1 MKLLNLFIT
10 GIMIL
15 CILSCKD
22 NKEDQKTEDHSED
35 TVVSYIQIDKEKF
48 KSEIDGKK
56 TSFYT
61 ISNEDGIE
69 ASFTNYG
76 QRLISLW
83 VPDRNGKFED
93 IVLGFSSLE
102 EYTNAKEKY
111 FGATIGRYGNRISKG
126 KFDIDGKE
134 YELVTNNGENHLHG
148 GVKGFHNV
156 VWDAEQPARNK
167 LVFTRTSPHMEEGY
181 PGALEVK
188 VEYTLTDENEL
199 KIEYF
204 ATTDKKTVVNLT
216 HHSFFNLDGAG
227 SGSINDHLLMINAD
241 RFTPVERGLIPS
253 GELRSVD
260 KTPFDFTSMKPIG
273 RDIETE
279 NEQLEFGQGYDHNFV
294 LNEKPTNDEGL
305 TLAAKVIEPDSGRKM
320 EVYTNEPGL
329 QFYGGNFLDGKTKGK
344 GGEAYDYR
352 GAFCLETQHFPDSP
366 NQSKFPETLL
376 VPGEQ
381 YHSVCVYK
389 FGIEE
394 QG

>member
-1 MKLLNLFIT
+1 MKSTNLIIT

-15 CILSCKD
+15 CIFSCKD
-22 NKEDQKTEDHSED
+22 KKEDQKSEGHSED
-35 TVVSYIQIDKEKF
+35 KMVSHIQIDEEKF

-61 ISNEDGIE
+61 ISNENGIE

-83 VPDRNGKFED
+83 VPDRNGSFED

-102 EYTNAKEKY
+102 EYQNAKEKY

-126 KFDIDGKE
+126 KFEIDGKG
-134 YELVTNNGENHLHG
+134 YDLVTNNGENHLHG
-148 GVKGFHNV
+148 GIKGFHNV
-156 VWDAEQPARNK
+156 VWDAEQTASNK
-167 LVFTRTSPHMEEGY
+167 LIFTRSSPHMEEGY
-181 PGALEVK
+181 PGNLEVK
-188 VEYTLTDENEL
+188 VEYTLTDQNEL

-216 HHSFFNLDGAG
+216 HHSFFNLEGAG

-241 RFTPVERGLIPS
+241 RFTPVDQGLIPT
-253 GELRSVD
+253 GELRSVEG
-260 KTPFDFTSMKPIG
+260 TPFDFTSLKPIG
-273 RDIETE
+273 RDIEQE
-279 NEQLEFGQGYDHNFV
+279 NRQLEYGHGYDHNFV
-294 LNEKPTNDEGL
+294 LNAEPTNEEGL
-305 TLAAKVIEPDSGRKM
+305 RLAAKVIEPDSGRKM

-344 GGEAYDYR
+344 DGKAYDYR
-352 GAFCLETQHFPDSP
+352 GAFCLETQHFPNSP
-366 NQSKFPETLL
+366 NQPDFPETLL
-376 VPGEQ
+376 EPGEE

-389 FGIEE
+389 FGTEE
-394 QG
+394 EN